1 MTPRYDTS
9 AVPLQGGYVAK
20 QCPVRAQNDMLVP
33 GVRVE
38 PGAFQ
43 QRLFD
48 NGNAFEAFS
57 VAEILLG
64 IPETVVIEGRGVD
77 AEIATLAA
85 MRDGAPVI
93 LNGRLIDIA
102 GRRVGKPDLLVRAA
116 DGGYR
121 AADIKWHMAL
131 EVAKPSGN
139 PDPALVSSIATLDRK
154 SAVAD
159 MDFVARRHEGDVL
172 QLAHYQRMLEGLGL
186 AATDGRFAAIIGTER
201 RAVWFDLDK
210 PMWKTPSISETTKL
224 RSTMERYDF
233 EFDFRLDI
241 IAVAQQHQVDPA
253 IPLLVVPV
261 RISECPSCPWSDYC
275 GPILDTP
282 PGDVSLVP
290 RVGWAQW
297 KAHRDRGVR
306 NRADLASL
314 DTRTAQ
320 LVAAKIDV
328 AGLMDAVSDSNPSL
342 DVLDLGALWPKAK
355 QLQQLHEAGVTT
367 VADVLALDGPT
378 ARYWNAGIPSLV
390 EQIDQ
395 ARAALGA
402 EPAYR
407 RRGIDT
413 VRGRRADVEVDID
426 MESTELGAYLWGALV
441 THRSA
446 PDPEY
451 IPFVTWEPMSADR
464 EPANAL
470 VFWLWLMGV
479 RTATLAA
486 GLTFCA
492 YCWNASA
499 ENQYLRRIGR
509 AWDII
514 DEVETFISSEEW
526 VDLYR
531 VWDANFITGGA
542 SGLKAVA
549 PTVGFAWEVDDPGG
563 GESMVMY
570 DRALDGGAEAEA
582 ARAWLLR
589 YNRGDV
595 SATRAVR
602 EWMESVGASAPS
614 IASLGPRPS

>member
-1 MTPRYDTS
+1 MTRRYDTS

-20 QCPVRAQNDMLVP
+20 QCPVRAQNDVLVP
-33 GVRVE
+33 GVRVD

-48 NGNAFEAFS
+48 NGNAFEDIT

-64 IPETVVIEGRGVD
+64 TPDTVVIEGGGSD
-77 AEIATLAA
+77 AEAATLAA
-85 MRDGAPVI
+85 MRVGAPII
-93 LNGRLIDIA
+93 LNGRLIDTA
-102 GRRVGKPDLLVRAA
+102 GRRVGKPDLLIRAG

-131 EVAKPSGN
+131 EVAKPTGN
-139 PDPALVSSIATLDRK
+139 PAPALISPITSINLE
-154 SAVAD
+154 SASAD
-159 MDFVARRHEGDVL
+159 VDFVVRRNEGDVL
-172 QLAHYQRMLEGLGL
+172 QLAHYQRMLEALGV
-186 AATDGRFAAIIGTER
+186 AALDGRFAAIIGTER
-201 RAVWFDLDK
+201 RAVWYDLDK
-210 PMWKTPSISETTKL
+210 PMWKTLSLSETTKL

-241 IAVAQQHQVDPA
+241 IAVAQQRQVDA
-253 IPLLVVPV
+253 TVDLLVVPV
-261 RISECPSCPWSDYC
+261 RISECPSCPWAEYC
-275 GPILDTP
+275 GPILETP
-282 PGDVSLVP
+282 PGDVSLLP
-290 RVGWAQW
+290 RVGWELW
-297 KAHRDRGVR
+297 KAHRERNVR
-306 NRADLASL
+306 NRADLAAL

-328 AGLMDAVSDSNPSL
+328 AGLMDAVSDSNPSTP
-342 DVLDLGALWPKAK
+342 VLDLGALWPVAR
-355 QLQQLHEAGVTT
+355 QLKQLHEAGVTT
-367 VADVLALDGPT
+367 VADVLSLDAPT
-378 ARYWNAGIPSLV
+378 ARYSNAGIASLR

-407 RRGIDT
+407 RRGIDA
-413 VRGRRADVEVDID
+413 VHVPRADVEVDVD

-441 THRSA
+441 SQTTS

-451 IPFVTWEPMSADR
+451 LPFVTWEPMSADE

-470 VFWLWLMGV
+470 VFWRWLMGL
-479 RTATLAA
+479 RNATLAA

-509 AWDII
+509 AWDIAE
-514 DEVETFISSEEW
+514 EVEAFTSSDEW

-531 VWDANFITGGA
+531 VWETNFITGGG
-542 SGLKAVA
+542 SGLKVIA
-549 PTVGFAWEVDDPGG
+549 PIAGFRWEVDDPGG

-570 DRALDGGAEAEA
+570 DRAIDIGADSAA
-582 ARAWLLR
+582 ARAWLLL
-589 YNRGDV
+589 YNQGDV
-595 SATRAVR
+595 RATRAVR
-602 EWMESVGASAPS
+602 EWMDTAGARAPS
-614 IASLGPRPS
+614 IASVHP

>member
-1 MTPRYDTS
+1 VTRRYDTS

-20 QCPVRAQNDMLVP
+20 QCPVRAQNDSLVP

-48 NGNAFEAFS
+48 NGNAFEVIS

-64 IPETVVIEGRGVD
+64 TPETVVIEGRGVD
-77 AEIATLAA
+77 AEVATLAA
-85 MRDGAPVI
+85 MRDGAPII
-93 LNGRLIDIA
+93 LNGRLIDTA

-121 AADIKWHMAL
+121 PADIKWHMAL
-131 EVAKPSGN
+131 EVAKASGN
-139 PDPALVSSIATLDRK
+139 PDPALVSSIASLDRE

-159 MDFVARRHEGDVL
+159 MDFVVRRHEGDVL
-172 QLAHYQRMLEGLGL
+172 QLAHYQRMLEALGF
-186 AATDGRFAAIIGTER
+186 AATDGRFAAVIGTER
-201 RAVWFDLDK
+201 RAVWYDLDK

-241 IAVAQQHQVDPA
+241 IAVAQQHQVDA
-253 IPLLVVPV
+253 AVPLLVVPV
-261 RISECPSCPWSDYC
+261 RISECPTCPWADYC

-290 RVGWAQW
+290 RVGWALW

-328 AGLMDAVSDSNPSL
+328 AGLMDAVSDSDPATA
-342 DVLDLGALWPKAK
+342 VLDLGGLWPKAK
-355 QLQQLHEAGVTT
+355 QLRQLHEAGVTT
-367 VADVLALDGPT
+367 VADLLALDAPT
-378 ARYWNAGIPSLV
+378 AQYSNAGIASLV

-395 ARAALGA
+395 ARAALSDA
-402 EPAYR
+402 PAYR
-407 RRGIDT
+407 RRGIGT
-413 VRGRRADVEVDID
+413 VQVRRADVEVDID

-441 THRSA
+441 TRRGS
-446 PDPEY
+446 PDREY
-451 IPFVTWEPMSADR
+451 MPFVTWEPMNADE
-464 EPANAL
+464 EPASAL
-470 VFWLWLMGV
+470 VFWRWLMEL
-479 RTATLAA
+479 RSATVAA

-509 AWDII
+509 AWEIV
-514 DEVETFISSEEW
+514 DEVEAFTSSDEW

-542 SGLKAVA
+542 SGLKVVA
-549 PTVGFAWEVDDPGG
+549 PIVGFAWEVDDPGG

-570 DRALDGGAEAEA
+570 DRALDGGTDAEA
-582 ARAWLLR
+582 ARAWLLL

-595 SATRAVR
+595 TATHAVR
-602 EWMESVGASAPS
+602 EWMDTVGASAPS
-614 IASLGPRPS
+614 IASISPRPS

>member
-1 MTPRYDTS
+1 VTRRYDTS

-20 QCPVRAQNDMLVP
+20 QCPVRAQNDLLVP
-33 GVRVE
+33 GVPVE
-38 PGAFQ
+38 TGAFQ

-48 NGNAFEAFS
+48 NGNAFEDIS

-64 IPETVVIEGRGVD
+64 TPETVAIEGRGVE
-77 AEIATLAA
+77 AEDATLAA
-85 MRDGAPVI
+85 MRDGAPII
-93 LNGRLIDIA
+93 LNGRLIDTA
-102 GRRVGKPDLLVRAA
+102 GRRVGKPDLLIRAG

-121 AADIKWHMAL
+121 VADIKWHMAL
-131 EVAKPSGN
+131 ELAKASGN
-139 PDPALVSSIATLDRK
+139 PDPALLSSIASIDRE
-154 SAVAD
+154 SALLD
-159 MDFVARRHEGDVL
+159 MDFVVRRHEGDAL
-172 QLAHYQRMLEGLGL
+172 QLAHYQRMLEALGF

-201 RAVWFDLDK
+201 RAVWYDLDK
-210 PMWKTPSISETTKL
+210 PMWKTASISETSKL

-233 EFDFRLDI
+233 EFDFRLDV
-241 IAVAQQHQVDPA
+241 IAVAQQHQVDA
-253 IPLLVVPV
+253 TVPLLVVPV
-261 RISECPSCPWSDYC
+261 RISECPSCPWSAYC

-290 RVGWAQW
+290 RVGWALW

-320 LVAAKIDV
+320 LVAARIDV
-328 AGLMDAVSDSNPSL
+328 AGLMEAVSDSNPSTP
-342 DVLDLGALWPKAK
+342 VLDLTALWPRVK
-355 QLQQLHEAGVTT
+355 QLQQLHDAGVAT
-367 VADVLALDGPT
+367 VADLLSLDAPT
-378 ARYWNAGIPSLV
+378 ALYSNAGIASLV

-407 RRGIDT
+407 RRGIDA
-413 VRGRRADVEVDID
+413 VRVRRADVEVDID

-441 THRSA
+441 SHGSSPESEYVPFVAWDPMSSDEEPAHALLFWQRLTGLRSA
-446 PDPEY
+446 
-451 IPFVTWEPMSADR
+451 
-464 EPANAL
+464 
-470 VFWLWLMGV
+470 
-479 RTATLAA
+479 TAAA

-509 AWDII
+509 AWDIV
-514 DEVETFISSEEW
+514 DEVETFISSDEW

-531 VWDANFITGGA
+531 VWDANFITGSA
-542 SGLKAVA
+542 SGLKVVA
-549 PTVGFAWEVDDPGG
+549 PIVGFAWEVDDPGG

-570 DRALDGGAEAEA
+570 DRALDVGADADA
-582 ARAWLLR
+582 ARAWLLL

-595 SATRAVR
+595 MATRAVR
-602 EWMESVGASAPS
+602 EWMDTVGARAPS
-614 IASLGPRPS
+614 IASVGPRPG